1 MDGQTPALPL
11 PITASFSPSSLE
23 QSVPHPPIVSGRRHS
38 GRKARHPPPLR
49 HKPTLISNMPSTS
62 NRGDDTSS
70 TIPIRGLSR
79 PPANPNTQPSAHAH
93 SPATPRSDKL
103 TASVPGPSGFGFT
116 ALGGVGQGQ
125 QSPMARMRV
134 GGFKPRQTPAR
145 MVINARAA
153 EATTQ
158 PSSRLQAA
166 RDKNQEGEGEKRGR
180 SESTTP
186 GPSSVGGSSGGGGGG
201 GGGGASALT
210 AGMRAAGSAT
220 GSAGSETGE
229 KKRVKV

>member
-153 EATTQ
+153 EATSQ

-186 GPSSVGGSSGGGGGG
+186 GPSSVGGSGGGGGGG